1 MQAEGPFL
9 LEKDHRLR
17 HENNQ
22 DLFWENNVVSIWL
35 SYHFQEK
42 SFGKIVLLVLRLLKN
57 PIPKQGLKCQY
68 CLSAGIEE
76 MRDQISP
83 TQFIPF
89 NLPLQ
94 PDRKLR
100 RSRRI
105 RLSSL
110 LNKSTFSADLIN
122 STLSF
127 MRVVE
132 REWYEAQRTSVD
144 DEKYGKLEKVI
155 SLPSKC
161 SVCQESSGGGIK
173 LNCKDEFQKECIK
186 SWWQILFLSEWQLNP
201 MPLSSTLASEPTP
214 SPCFFQ
220 HWKLLISDIFCF
232 L

>member
-1 MQAEGPFL
+1 
-9 LEKDHRLR
+9 
-17 HENNQ
+17 
-22 DLFWENNVVSIWL
+22 
-35 SYHFQEK
+35 
-42 SFGKIVLLVLRLLKN
+42 
-57 PIPKQGLKCQY
+57 
-68 CLSAGIEE
+68 

-100 RSRRI
+100 RSRQI

-173 LNCKDEFQKECIK
+173 LNCKDEFQKQCIK

-214 SPCFFQ
+214 SPVISFASFKPSPKALSRLDNIYLLCWICPHHIFPCDFGLYQIIEFFNEIIQ
-220 HWKLLISDIFCF
+220 CK
-232 L
+232 